1 MLICVKRLNK
11 CGSGSAMTS
20 AVEYL
25 KNAWTKICTAAQ
37 SLQKAANTGFIPT
50 CLQKKDRENINQKEL
65 EDFRLIANIYA
76 KFTDKEIDL
85 ELADEILVEICHGKK
100 V

>member
-1 MLICVKRLNK
+1 
-11 CGSGSAMTS
+11 
-20 AVEYL
+20 
-25 KNAWTKICTAAQ
+25 
-37 SLQKAANTGFIPT
+37 
-50 CLQKKDRENINQKEL
+50 LQKKDRENINQKEL

-85 ELADEILVEICHGKK
+85 ALADEILVEICHGKK